1 MSDREGSLQEV
12 LVAAFQNQLSNVHT
26 AIPCIVVA
34 VRDSLSG
41 AMVDIQPT
49 VNQRFKDGTT
59 KERPVLLGI
68 PVSFPVSSTSGLTFP
83 IKVGTTGIAVFSMR
97 NLDAWKNSSG
107 RPTTPL
113 NFAKFDKGDAMFIP
127 GIQPPGVNVNNP
139 AKRTWNHS
147 TEDAVLVNNIGTG
160 QECEIRLK
168 ASGDIVI
175 NTNQNVEV
183 NCNNATITAQSDV
196 DVICQNFT
204 VDAAGSFDITA
215 ATGTIN
221 IPTTSWTGDITQIG
235 NYIQTG
241 NYTLTGTATLNGIV
255 WDTHKHTGVVS
266 GINTSGGPT
275 S

>member
-12 LVAAFQNQLSNVHT
+12 LVAAFQNQMSNVHT

-34 VRDSLSG
+34 VRDSLNG

-59 KERPVLLGI
+59 KERPVILGV
-68 PVSFPVSSTSGLTFP
+68 PVSFPVSSSAGLTFP

-147 TEDAVLVNNIGTG
+147 TEDTVLVNNIGTG
-160 QECEIRLK
+160 QECEVRFK

-183 NCNNATITAQSDV
+183 NCNNATVTAQ
-196 DVICQNFT
+196 
-204 VDAAGSFDITA
+204 ADITLDCTNLDVTA
-215 ATGTIN
+215 GTATFAIGE
-221 IPTTSWTGDITQIG
+221 TSWVG
-235 NYIQTG
+235 NINQTG
-241 NYTLTGTATLNGIV
+241 NYTLTGVTNFNGIAFES
-255 WDTHKHTGVVS
+255 HKHIDIQPGIGV
-266 GINTSGGPT
+266 SGGPT
-275 S
+275 A

>member
-1 MSDREGSLQEV
+1 MSDCEGSLQEV
-12 LVAAFQNQLSNVHT
+12 LVAAFQNQMSNVNT

-34 VRDSLSG
+34 VRDSLNG

-59 KERPVLLGI
+59 KERPVILGV
-68 PVSFPVSSTSGLTFP
+68 PVSFPVSSTAGVTFP

-97 NLDAWKNSSG
+97 NLDAWKNGSG

-113 NFAKFDKGDAMFIP
+113 NFAKFDKGDAIFIP

-139 AKRTWNHS
+139 SKRTWNHS
-147 TEDAVLVNNIGTG
+147 TEDTVLVNNIGTG
-160 QECEIRLK
+160 QECEVRLK

-183 NCNNATITAQSDV
+183 NCNNATVTAQ
-196 DVICQNFT
+196 
-204 VDAAGSFDITA
+204 ADITLDCTNLDVTA
-215 ATGTIN
+215 GTATFAIGE
-221 IPTTSWTGDITQIG
+221 TSWIG
-235 NYIQTG
+235 NINHTG
-241 NYTLTGTATLNGIV
+241 NYTLVGTATFNSIV
-255 WDTHKHTGVVS
+255 FDTHKHTGVQTGPS
-266 GINTSGGPT
+266 LTGGPT

>member
-1 MSDREGSLQEV
+1 MSDREAGLQEV
-12 LVAAFQNQLSNVHT
+12 LVAAFQNQMSNVNT

-34 VRDSLSG
+34 VRDSLNG

-68 PVSFPVSSTSGLTFP
+68 PVSFPVSSTAGFTFP
-83 IKVGTTGIAVFSMR
+83 IEVGTTGMAIFSMR

-127 GIQPPGVNVNNP
+127 GIQPPGVSVNNP
-139 AKRTWNHS
+139 SKRKWDHS
-147 TEDAVLVNNIGTG
+147 TKDAVLVNNIGTA
-160 QECEIRLK
+160 QECEVRLK
-168 ASGDIVI
+168 SSGDMVL
-175 NTNQNVEV
+175 NTDFNVEV
-183 NCNNATITAQSDV
+183 NCKNATITAQEDV

-204 VDAAGSFDITA
+204 VDAAGSFDVTA

-221 IPTTSWTGDITQIG
+221 IPTTTWTGAI
-235 NYIQTG
+235 NQTG
-241 NYTLTGTATLNGIV
+241 NYTMSGVATFNGLAFN
-255 WDTHKHTGVVS
+255 THDH
-266 GINTSGGPT
+266 IPGPGP
-275 S
+275 SNP